1 VAIDSCHG
9 DCGQPDLIGIPS
21 MMVPVVPPGACI
33 AGTIEGYAAFPFF
46 MVGAAAI
53 GGGHH
58 RYRWSA
64 PSVVTV
70 CCPLPSILH
79 AEGGRKPS
87 ELSSSW
93 LISRW
98 RTYSSLMW
106 SPPWGLASDATP
118 RWGPAGHSM
127 GILVELIQVKIKE
140 PTYWFRRPQH
150 LNVSLLLRNLW
161 RP

>member
-1 VAIDSCHG
+1 MAIDSCHG

-21 MMVPVVPPGACI
+21 TMVPVVPPGACV
-33 AGTIEGYAAFPFF
+33 AVTIEGYAAFPFF

-106 SPPWGLASDATP
+106 SPPWGLASDCHPPLGSCWALY
-118 RWGPAGHSM
+118 GHSSRADP
-127 GILVELIQVKIKE
+127 GENQRTDLLVQAA
-140 PTYWFRRPQH
+140 TT
-150 LNVSLLLRNLW
+150 S
-161 RP
+161 